1 MCGEVER
8 LKRLGIVLVFLCA
21 AILILVIP
29 IMAQNAIYFTAI
41 NNTLLELNDQT
52 MPINQN
58 GTIYLP
64 SSIFNSSELGT
75 YCLYSRSKQQVV
87 ISDLN
92 KILYYDM
99 SAGNSYDDRDN
110 SYPYAAIYHNDT
122 AYIPAFFTA
131 SYFGIQVSYIRNDY
145 APIIRLTKG
154 SVLSDND
161 FLRGAAAIMETRLAQ
176 YNTAQTATEAP
187 EPTVRPT
194 AVPTATPR
202 PTATPEPVPTPRPNR
217 SDVEVYIAFLG
228 ISENSEACADIL
240 CSKGFKPCFFL
251 RTEDVRQHPDLVRK
265 LNGIGCGIGLLF
277 SDDPLE
283 EYAEF
288 SELLRESARTV
299 SFLLASAV
307 PLSPA
312 ELAQAQETG
321 LLLWCAQEPEQ
332 DINSLIEHMADAED
346 RCDLLLGPNVSVN
359 RVTRLANYLRT
370 ESYTVKEITELTE
383 TAVSAQTIQEK
394 ESVG

>member
-202 PTATPEPVPTPRPNR
+202 PRRRNLSPHRARTAATWR
-217 SDVEVYIAFLG
+217 S
-228 ISENSEACADIL
+228 IS
-240 CSKGFKPCFFL
+240 
-251 RTEDVRQHPDLVRK
+251 
-265 LNGIGCGIGLLF
+265 LF
-277 SDDPLE
+277 SGSAKTAKPVQTSFVPKDSSL
-283 EYAEF
+283 AF
-288 SELLRESARTV
+288 S
-299 SFLLASAV
+299 
-307 PLSPA
+307 
-312 ELAQAQETG
+312 
-321 LLLWCAQEPEQ
+321 
-332 DINSLIEHMADAED
+332 
-346 RCDLLLGPNVSVN
+346 
-359 RVTRLANYLRT
+359 
-370 ESYTVKEITELTE
+370 
-383 TAVSAQTIQEK
+383 
-394 ESVG
+394 